1 MPSFSLRRR
10 VSPRR
15 VACNVALA
23 TLLVAPTIALQAQQH
38 IYNLNNSYADV
49 YGGPSLS
56 PIGGV
61 LSSGGFT
68 FGFNE
73 GLSLTGVVGSTYT
86 IAIRSSFDDLAGW
99 RRIIEYQSR
108 TSDNGVYSFDGQA
121 NFYPYQL
128 GANTVYTPGQLALSI
143 FTRDATGLFSAYVNG
158 AFQYSFLDTNGDG
171 LVDAGNTINFF
182 QDDLAVPN
190 EASSGYVNYIAT
202 WDYAISARDAG
213 SFQPGVVPEPAS
225 VALVAV
231 GLLGVLAAVRRRKGP
246 H

>member
-1 MPSFSLRRR
+1 MSSFALRRIVSSHR
-10 VSPRR
+10 V
-15 VACNVALA
+15 VCQFALGA
-23 TLLVAPTIALQAQQH
+23 LLLAPSLQLHAQQH
-38 IYNLNNSYADV
+38 VYNLNNSYADV

-73 GLSLTGVVGSTYT
+73 GLSLTGVVGSAYT
-86 IAIRSSFDDLAGW
+86 IAIRSSFDDITSW

-128 GANTVYTPGQLALSI
+128 GANAVYAPGQLALSI

-171 LVDAGNTINFF
+171 LVDAGNTVNFF

-202 WDYAISARDAG
+202 WDYALSAREAG

-246 H
+246 D